1 MKRVCSE
8 SLNWLDVRIK
18 DSKDQNQN
26 RRSRNAEQQATKQ
39 KESSSK
45 EEHVRKLV
53 EVMEGTLCENIVEVD
68 DALIESR
75 EITELVKK
83 LMPEERY
90 IWGILFQKI
99 DYF

>member
-26 RRSRNAEQQATKQ
+26 RRSKNAEQQATKQ

-75 EITELVKK
+75 EITEQVKK

>member
-1 MKRVCSE
+1 M
-8 SLNWLDVRIK
+8 
-18 DSKDQNQN
+18 
-26 RRSRNAEQQATKQ
+26 
-39 KESSSK
+39 
-45 EEHVRKLV
+45 RKLV

-75 EITELVKK
+75 EITEQVKK